1 MNKVNLPKNSE
12 LKDTLLSVIR
22 KGEVLSSKEIDS
34 RIIENLKLS
43 KEQVNFLH
51 NAEKGSRTE
60 LAYRLAWIRTS
71 LKKEEILEKHENG
84 SWSKN

>member
-12 LKDTLLSVIR
+12 LKDTLLS
-22 KGEVLSSKEIDS
+22 
-34 RIIENLKLS
+34 IENLKLS

-51 NAEKGSRTE
+51 NAEKGNRTE

-71 LKKEEILEKHENG
+71 LKKEEILEKDENG

>member
-12 LKDTLLSVIR
+12 LKDTLLSVIK

-51 NAEKGSRTE
+51 NAEKGNRTE

-71 LKKEEILEKHENG
+71 LKKEEILEKDENG